1 MSEFE
6 ERGLPCTC
14 LNKMVGCLLFYM
26 QPVDIYVIGRRLFSG
41 LSKISGLQC
50 TVDVHVSCTQLYSV
64 QICTALASL
73 LPFDEPIVR

>member
-1 MSEFE
+1 MNLKKEACLVSVSAKWWGVCCF
-6 ERGLPCTC
+6 TC
-14 LNKMVGCLLFYM
+14 N
-26 QPVDIYVIGRRLFSG
+26 IYVIGRRLFSG

-64 QICTALASL
+64 QIYTALASL